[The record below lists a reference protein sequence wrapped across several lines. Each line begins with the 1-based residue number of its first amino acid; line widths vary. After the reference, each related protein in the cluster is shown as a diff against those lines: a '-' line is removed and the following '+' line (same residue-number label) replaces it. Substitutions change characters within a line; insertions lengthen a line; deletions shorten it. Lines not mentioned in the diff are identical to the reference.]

1 MTNDPYDQEDRELH
15 LGLKF
20 AYKLTFPMIKSMIQS
35 SQKRRQSV
43 ENYALGLGTTDPSD
57 AKYLNQKVIA
67 PLSISSDVII
77 FGSYRLFPLKTAC

>member
-1 MTNDPYDQEDRELH
+1 MTNDPNDQEDRELH

-20 AYKLTFPMIKSMIQS
+20 AYKLTFKSMIQS